1 MIKRVLAILAALV
14 IGAVSAGGGVAL
26 AAKHHPTHH
35 KAAHKS
41 ALAKRAAAEGETPG
55 TESSEESEP
64 GDGPGGHEDEPGGEV
79 DHQFEGEE

>member
-1 MIKRVLAILAALV
+1 MTKRVLAILAALV

-26 AAKHHPTHH
+26 AAKHHAVQH
-35 KAAHKS
+35 KNKT

-55 TESSEESEP
+55 TESGEESEP
-64 GDGPGGHEDEPGGEV
+64 GDGPGGHEDEPGAEV

>member
-1 MIKRVLAILAALV
+1 MSKRVLAILAAVV
-14 IGAVSAGGGVAL
+14 IGAVSAGSGVAL
-26 AAKHHPTHH
+26 AAKHHPAHH
-35 KAAHKS
+35 HKS

-55 TESSEESEP
+55 AEATEGAER

>member
-26 AAKHHPTHH
+26 AAKHHAVH
-35 KAAHKS
+35 HKS
-41 ALAKRAAAEGETPG
+41 AVAKRAAAEGETPG

-64 GDGPGGHEDEPGGEV
+64 GDGPGGHEDEPGV
-79 DHQFEGEE
+79 DVEHEAEGEE

>member
-1 MIKRVLAILAALV
+1 MTKRVLAILAALV

-26 AAKHHPTHH
+26 AAKHHAVHH
-35 KAAHKS
+35 KHNS

-64 GDGPGGHEDEPGGEV
+64 GDGPGGHEDEPGAEV
-79 DHQFEGEE
+79 DHEFEGEE

>member
-26 AAKHHPTHH
+26 AAKHHAVHH
-35 KAAHKS
+35 KHS

-64 GDGPGGHEDEPGGEV
+64 GDGPGGHEDEPGAEV
-79 DHQFEGEE
+79 DHEFEGEE